1 VAPSRSAARSLI
13 PALLAVALSAVLV
26 IAILLRAVAVAA
38 VPALVDA
45 AVGVGVAGLLVIAGA
60 VATARTAAIGW
71 GVALLAA
78 AYAACVVGRGA
89 PVDVLAPLVGLLLV
103 LVAELSHTACEWRGP
118 HATDVAVERR
128 RWARLTL
135 TAAAGA
141 AAGAGAL
148 ALATAVPGSV
158 LGLVVGATALVGLV
172 GLAAWLR
179 GGAAGPVQPV
189 P

>member
-1 VAPSRSAARSLI
+1 M
-13 PALLAVALSAVLV
+13 
-26 IAILLRAVAVAA
+26 
-38 VPALVDA
+38 
-45 AVGVGVAGLLVIAGA
+45 
-60 VATARTAAIGW
+60 ATARSGAIGW

-118 HATDVAVERR
+118 HATDVSVERR

-141 AAGAGAL
+141 VAGGGAL

-158 LGLVVGATALVGLV
+158 LGLVVGAAALVGLV

-179 GGAAGPVQPV
+179 GGAAGPAPTV